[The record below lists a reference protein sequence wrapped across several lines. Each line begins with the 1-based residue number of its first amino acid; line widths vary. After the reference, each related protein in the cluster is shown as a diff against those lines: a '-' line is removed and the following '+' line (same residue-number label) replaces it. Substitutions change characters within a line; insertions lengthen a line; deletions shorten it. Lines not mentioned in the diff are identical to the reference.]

1 MLCDPSQQLGVFP
14 NNCLP
19 CLDHCQI
26 GSSCQISERKV
37 SGQGG
42 QTWALFG
49 HCMSALQ
56 LGLQLLANLIAPCC
70 SLEGGFAK
78 CYEVQDLE
86 TKEIFAALFSKL

>member
-1 MLCDPSQQLGVFP
+1 MLCDATIRSVSEQLSAMSWPLPDRVF
-14 NNCLP
+14 LP
-19 CLDHCQI
+19 DI
-26 GSSCQISERKV
+26 RKE
-37 SGQGG
+37 GF
-42 QTWALFG
+42 WARRADVGTFG

-56 LGLQLLANLIAPCC
+56 LGLQLLANLVALCC